1 MAGCST
7 QSARSY
13 GIRSFEL
20 TDLSGHADFTFRHRE
35 REQKSKTG
43 KSKTRTEETIFEESI
58 GLETEGFVF
67 HPNILEFGLAG
78 LFGLVQE
85 DFREVV
91 DGRQRDTG
99 DDGDL
104 YEYDLHA
111 RLFKKREFPL
121 TVFAQRRRGLVPR
134 PFLPSLET
142 TTTNYGLT
150 WQYINKKTP
159 TSLQFSHT
167 DARLSPLYVAGEE
180 DDGRQRNTELRFE
193 TGYNFTDHHT
203 LSFQYEYESVDEEP
217 FDFYYDSD
225 EILLTHRLAFGSEH
239 QHRLRSELNYLN
251 QRGTADLERVRW
263 REDLRLKHS
272 GTLESQVVFEALDR
286 ERGGRSDDVP
296 ISDERSYYLTGLL
309 RHRLYESQTSQ
320 IRLFVRQQEFE
331 PDLDITRWGGNVDIQ
346 YRKTNPWGVL
356 HADYGFRFERNDH
369 DGKART
375 SETIDE
381 AHSFRDPDPIVLGSR
396 NIDVSSITI
405 RAEDRVTYYH
415 RGLDYSLQTIGNVV
429 EIRRIPG
436 GRIVDGQT
444 VLIDYLFSTGGTYR
458 LDTLNHRAGIRQD
471 FELGI
476 TPYYRFE
483 WQDQSLSPTSA
494 TGAIADDITAH
505 LVGVEY
511 QTPALR
517 IFAEYEDR
525 DSTINPFISTRV
537 GASLTH
543 RFEFGAETNFRAR
556 WTETRHGV
564 PNERDIELLTLEG
577 RYRHPITENL
587 SVESTV
593 LYRNGEDS
601 ASDDTEGIDVSLALE
616 WFIRETEI
624 RMSIER
630 NEFEDAFTSNDS
642 MAAFVHIRRG
652 F

>member
-1 MAGCST
+1 M
-7 QSARSY
+7 SY
-13 GIRSFEL
+13 GIKSFEL
-20 TDLSGHADFTFRHRE
+20 TDLGGHADFTFRHRE
-35 REQKSKTG
+35 REQKSKMG
-43 KSKTRTEETIFEESI
+43 KSKIRTEETILEESI
-58 GLETEGFVF
+58 SLETEGFVF

-91 DGRQRDTG
+91 DKSKRDTN

-111 RLFKKREFPL
+111 QLFKKREFPL

-150 WQYINKKTP
+150 WQYVNKKMP
-159 TSLQFSHT
+159 TILQFSHT

-180 DDGRQRNTELRFE
+180 DDGRQKNTELRFE
-193 TGYNFTDHHT
+193 TGYNFTDHNT
-203 LSFQYEYESVDEEP
+203 LSFQYEYESVDEKP

-239 QHRLRSELNYLN
+239 QHRLRSEFNYLN
-251 QRGTADLERVRW
+251 QRGTVDLERTRW
-263 REDLRLKHS
+263 REDLRLKHAD
-272 GTLESQVVFEALDR
+272 TLESQVLFEALNR
-286 ERGGRSDDVP
+286 KRGGRSGEVP
-296 ISDERSYYLTGLL
+296 ISEECSYYLTGLL
-309 RHRLYESQTSQ
+309 RHRLFESQTSQ

-331 PDLDITRWGGNVDIQ
+331 PDLDITRWGGNADIQ

-369 DGKART
+369 DGETRT
-375 SETIDE
+375 NETIDE
-381 AHSFRDPDPIVLGSR
+381 THSFRDPDPIVLGNR
-396 NIDVSSITI
+396 NIDVGSITI

-415 RGLDYSLQTIGNVV
+415 RGLDYSLQTIGNLV

-444 VLIDYLFSTGGTYR
+444 VLIDYLFTTGGTYR
-458 LDTLNHRAGIRQD
+458 LDTVNHRAGIRQD
-471 FELGI
+471 FEVGI

-483 WQDQSLSPTSA
+483 WQDQSLSPTNA
-494 TGAIADDITAH
+494 TGAIAEDITAH
-505 LVGVEY
+505 LVGIEY

-537 GASLTH
+537 GASLAH
-543 RFEFGAETNFRAR
+543 RFKSGAETNLRAR
-556 WTETRHGV
+556 WTETRHGE

-587 SVESTV
+587 SFESTV

-642 MAAFVHIRRG
+642 VAAFVHIRRG